1 MEVPVYVFTGFLEAG
16 KTRFIQETLE
26 DKRFNAG
33 EKTLLLLCEEGVEE
47 YDPTR
52 FSSPQVYVQTVEE
65 EAELTA
71 ANMTAWLKKNGCRR
85 SFCVDVYTTKGIR
98 FHESNRIDSC
108 ILMKF
113 SAYKIRIS

>member
-1 MEVPVYVFTGFLEAG
+1 MILFAHMDSKDLYFIIFL
-16 KTRFIQETLE
+16 
-26 DKRFNAG
+26 
-33 EKTLLLLCEEGVEE
+33 
-47 YDPTR
+47 Y
-52 FSSPQVYVQTVEE
+52 
-65 EAELTA
+65 
-71 ANMTAWLKKNGCRR
+71 KKNGCRR